1 MGTLKYWLYIREAQG
16 KLICA
21 THALSAIHL
30 EYFTSLWTE
39 QSFHQKVSK
48 VIGGKKGDEER
59 RKKEKCQLLSE
70 DNGGKLCFLQRS
82 QCETSHDF
90 ILKPNPSLGVNE
102 AGKPLSLTE
111 FLIHTR
117 RRKGIL
123 SDPHPIAWA
132 YVPSRPGHSCS
143 ETTFLA

>member
-39 QSFHQKVSK
+39 QSFYQKVSK

-59 RKKEKCQLLSE
+59 RRKSANFYPKTMEESSASCNSLNVKLLM
-70 DNGGKLCFLQRS
+70 
-82 QCETSHDF
+82 
-90 ILKPNPSLGVNE
+90 IL
-102 AGKPLSLTE
+102 
-111 FLIHTR
+111 F
-117 RRKGIL
+117 
-123 SDPHPIAWA
+123 
-132 YVPSRPGHSCS
+132 
-143 ETTFLA
+143 